1 MKKASENTYDV
12 SAELEREFGPVGSE
26 SWNQAIEKAW
36 EEYNADILLAARK
49 KARMTQAQVAE
60 RIGATKSYISRVE
73 RGMIVPTASSF
84 YRIANALG
92 YSVELVPLLHS

>member
-1 MKKASENTYDV
+1 MKANKNLYDV

-26 SWNQAIEKAW
+26 GWNNAVEQAWA
-36 EEYNADILLAARK
+36 EYNAEMLLETRK

-73 RGMIVPTASSF
+73 RGKIVPTATSYF
-84 YRIANALG
+84 RIVNALG
-92 YSVELVPLLHS
+92 YSVELIPVIRP